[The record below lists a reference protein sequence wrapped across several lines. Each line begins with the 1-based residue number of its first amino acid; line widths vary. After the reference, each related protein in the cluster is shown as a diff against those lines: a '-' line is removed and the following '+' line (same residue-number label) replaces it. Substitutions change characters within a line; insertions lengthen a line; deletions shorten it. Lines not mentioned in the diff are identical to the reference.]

1 MRSIKTLHI
10 TNFYHASSGGIRTFY
25 RALLEAA
32 NHQKRQVRVVVPGSQ
47 DAVEDV
53 GKFGRV
59 YTIAAPRSRLFDSR
73 YRLLLPHLYA
83 VPYDSKLRQILRQE
97 RPDLVEV
104 CDKYTLC
111 FLPSVLRRKWIEGS
125 APSAFVGLSCERLDD
140 NVSAFLNSGPL
151 GRVFS
156 AWYMKS
162 IYGPRFDCHIS
173 NSDYTATELCEALA
187 ERPDLPV
194 HVRPMGVSCD
204 TLSPHRRADTRR
216 RALLDV
222 HLGSNRPADTAR
234 LLLYVGRISR
244 EKNIPLLMQMM
255 EVLAR
260 DPSGDYRLLVAG
272 TGPLAAWL
280 AETATRKAPGRVH
293 LLGHI
298 HDREQLADLYANC
311 DALVHPNPREPF
323 GIAPLEA
330 MASGLPVVAPDTGGV
345 LAYAHTANSWL
356 ARPDGD
362 SFGAAVREVFADQ
375 TARQT
380 KVDRALLTAAEFS
393 WPRVTTQFF
402 ALYDDVY
409 RRSRKKYGTQ
419 RLGWHNEARDALRED
434 SAAR

>member
-32 NHQKRQVRVVVPGSQ
+32 NQQKRHVRVVVPGSQ
-47 DAVEDV
+47 DSVEEV
-53 GKFGRV
+53 GQFGRV

-83 VPYDSKLRQILRQE
+83 LPYDSKLRRILRQE
-97 RPDLVEV
+97 RPDLVEI

-111 FLPSVLRRKWIEGS
+111 FLPSVLRRRWIAGS
-125 APSAFVGLSCERLDD
+125 TPSAFVGLSCERLDD
-140 NVSAFLNSGPL
+140 NVSAFLSSGAL

-156 AWYMKS
+156 AWYMRS

-173 NSDYTATELCEALA
+173 CSDYTATEISEALA
-187 ERPDLPV
+187 KRPDVPV
-194 HVRPMGVSCD
+194 HVRSMGVSCD
-204 TLSPHRRADTRR
+204 TLSPNRRAASRR
-216 RALLDV
+216 GTLLTALL
-222 HLGSNRPADTAR
+222 GSAAPPDTAR

-244 EKNIPLLMQMM
+244 EKNIPLLLEMM

-260 DPSGDYRLLVAG
+260 DSSGGHHLLVAG
-272 TGPLAAWL
+272 MGPLASWF
-280 AETATRKAPGRVH
+280 AEIAKAKVPGRVH

-311 DALVHPNPREPF
+311 DVLVHPNPREPF

-330 MASGLPVVAPDTGGV
+330 MASGLPVVAPDAGGV
-345 LAYAHTANSWL
+345 LAYAHFGNSWL
-356 ARPDGD
+356 ARPEGD
-362 SFGAAVREVFADQ
+362 SFAAAVRDVFVDAV
-375 TARQT
+375 ARQT
-380 KVDRALLTAAEFS
+380 KIDRALLTAAEFS
-393 WPRVTTQFF
+393 WPRVTSQYF

-409 RRSRKKYGTQ
+409 RRSRKRYRTE
-419 RLGWHNEARDALRED
+419 RLGWHNETRDAVRED